1 MINRKRSGNWRNNN
15 SNNSISL
22 NDTKHQKCNNMEE
35 SNQYDEII
43 QKYYDEQRYFLSMGF
58 PVHLHSRNPF
68 HGTDYCASSSVRSYA
83 GFSMPGYYPQNT
95 TRSNQDSLLM
105 MEDPRTKSIVFVCMD
120 GHGTNGHKVSQF
132 VRKHLE
138 DKLCSHPLFSTDIA
152 NAIRQVLLDI
162 EHQLSH
168 LKEKFAESSGTT
180 LSMAVIRGD
189 HVTVANIG
197 DSRTVLMKCM
207 PACDDSITLSSDSS
221 SNASSPIHRINDT
234 DFVSSDSERSRTMS
248 TDSDI
253 SECGEKERSTQRK
266 LSAVSLTVDH
276 KPDRVE
282 EYNRIL
288 ASGGRVFSIRYADG
302 VVGPPRVWHSDVNS
316 PGLAMSRSIGDL
328 RIQAAGVTSLP
339 DIFEYSLNLSEDS
352 ILVLATDGLWDK
364 LNNEEVGALVDQHC
378 DPNRA
383 VANLIDNARKKWL
396 SLDHMSDDISV
407 CVAYLRSNC

>member
-1 MINRKRSGNWRNNN
+1 
-15 SNNSISL
+15 
-22 NDTKHQKCNNMEE
+22 
-35 SNQYDEII
+35 
-43 QKYYDEQRYFLSMGF
+43 
-58 PVHLHSRNPF
+58 
-68 HGTDYCASSSVRSYA
+68 
-83 GFSMPGYYPQNT
+83 
-95 TRSNQDSLLM
+95 
-105 MEDPRTKSIVFVCMD
+105 
-120 GHGTNGHKVSQF
+120 
-132 VRKHLE
+132 
-138 DKLCSHPLFSTDIA
+138 
-152 NAIRQVLLDI
+152 
-162 EHQLSH
+162 
-168 LKEKFAESSGTT
+168 
-180 LSMAVIRGD
+180 MAVIRGD

-282 EYNRIL
+282 EYN
-288 ASGGRVFSIRYADG
+288 A
-302 VVGPPRVWHSDVNS
+302 RVWHSDVNS